1 MHPHVLRRTA
11 ATIAVIVAAPVLI
24 ATPAIRAREEAP
36 PSSFRVQVVG
46 QGRPMILI
54 PGLSS
59 SGETWKTTVERYRDR
74 FACHVI
80 TLAGF
85 AGVAPIPSPL
95 LASARTEVA
104 DYIRA
109 ARLDRPV
116 IVGHSLGGT
125 LALAIASDHPDLVGP
140 LVIVDSLPF
149 LAGAQFQAKTVDDA
163 RPGVAAMKAY
173 MISQTP
179 QQYLDYVKSGAATK
193 FMATSAA
200 DLETIKSW
208 GLESDQRTV
217 AESMADLMLLD
228 VREDIARITSP
239 TLVLGTWAGLH
250 DQLKSYNIDISR
262 ADFVRTFETQF
273 AKVPRLHFAMAE
285 TARHFIMFDDPQWFF
300 GELDAFLRDPDV
312 AVRARGFAR

>member
-59 SGETWKTTVERYRDR
+59 SGDTWKTTVERYRDR

-95 LASARTEVA
+95 LASARAEIA

-208 GLESDQRTV
+208 GLGSDQRTV

-262 ADFVRTFETQF
+262 ADFVRTFDTQF
-273 AKVPRLHFAMAE
+273 TKLPRLHFAMAE

-300 GELDAFLRDPDV
+300 GELDAFLRDPDA